1 MQPCLFY
8 RKGNKYSRAKRYGS
22 DYGVLNV
29 KVPFVLASGGRE
41 IKMNISRKINF
52 VLTFAL
58 IGLLLGTRVGA
69 RGVLFVL
76 KFFPEKCENIMFFA
90 VPAMIAAATALIYL
104 AAVKPI
110 TEVNRFAYALKSV
123 LFIICSVII
132 TLICYSLWV
141 VLSFSVGMRFF
152 Y

>member
-1 MQPCLFY
+1 M
-8 RKGNKYSRAKRYGS
+8 K
-22 DYGVLNV
+22 D
-29 KVPFVLASGGRE
+29 PFALASGGRE

-69 RGVLFVL
+69 RGVFFAL
-76 KFFPEKCENIMFFA
+76 KFFPKQIENIMFFA
-90 VPAMIAAATALIYL
+90 VPAMIAAVASLIYL

-110 TEVNRFAYALKSV
+110 TEVSRFAYALKSV